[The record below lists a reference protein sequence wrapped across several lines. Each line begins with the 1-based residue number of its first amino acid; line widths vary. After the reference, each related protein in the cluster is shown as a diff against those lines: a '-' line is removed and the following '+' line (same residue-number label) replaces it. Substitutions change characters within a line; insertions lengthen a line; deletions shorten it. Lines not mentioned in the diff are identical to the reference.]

1 MHRAPLLALLSD
13 YSERYPDER
22 LTVTRMRDFVE
33 ANVDCFER
41 SLLAGHI
48 TGSAWL
54 LDSSGE
60 RALLTHHRKLGRWLQ
75 PGGHADGEADIANV
89 ALREAMEES
98 GINDISAPS
107 DQIFDVD
114 IHEIPERGKEPAHF
128 HYDCR
133 FLLQAT
139 HDDYVVSEES
149 YDLRWIGAHEITT
162 LTDEASVL
170 RMVRK
175 WWVLQTT
182 E

>member
-1 MHRAPLLALLSD
+1 MHRAPLLALLAD
-13 YSERYPDER
+13 YAERYPDEQT
-22 LTVTRMRDFVE
+22 TVTRLRDFVE

-54 LDSSGE
+54 LDSGGD

-75 PGGHADGEADIANV
+75 PGGHADGEADVANV
-89 ALREAMEES
+89 AMREAMEES
-98 GINDISAPS
+98 GIDDVSALS
-107 DQIFDVD
+107 DQIFDID
-114 IHEIPERGKEPAHF
+114 IHEIPARGEEPAHF

-133 FLLQAT
+133 FLLQAA

-149 YDLRWIGAHEITT
+149 NDLRWIGADDMTT
-162 LTDEASVL
+162 LTDEESVL

-175 WWVLQTT
+175 WRILQSTG
-182 E
+182 